1 MTLKHFLL
9 LTMIVI
15 ITSLAQISLKYGAQS
30 LVEEGFN
37 QFILSALRNIW
48 IVSGLGMYAIGMV
61 FWLQTI
67 RVVPLNIAI
76 PISGLSFILIPFFS
90 NLFLGEEVSK
100 SNFIGSG
107 FIIIGIYLS
116 YK

>member
-1 MTLKHFLL
+1 
-9 LTMIVI
+9 
-15 ITSLAQISLKYGAQS
+15 
-30 LVEEGFN
+30 
-37 QFILSALRNIW
+37 
-48 IVSGLGMYAIGMV
+48 
-61 FWLQTI
+61 
-67 RVVPLNIAI
+67 
-76 PISGLSFILIPFFS
+76 LIPFFS